1 MVSGLILVAVFLTV
15 VLAIWGVYLL
25 VAQAPVRQQQKIVG
39 QRVEALA
46 RGHAR
51 GLGLPAIS
59 LFRRDIL
66 PALPKLQSLLLRTPR
81 ARSLERALSQADWR
95 ISVTTFVLLS
105 GVIGG
110 GLYVIF
116 QFLWGF
122 LPLSL
127 TVGAFGACV
136 PYVILTYKR
145 RNRFDAFLQ
154 QLPEAIDLISRAIRA
169 GHAVP
174 TGFEMVADEMAA
186 PIGEEFRRIY
196 DQQKFGLPLNQA
208 LLNLLERVPLMDVRM
223 LVTAIAIQRE
233 VGGNLSEVLDKIGH
247 TIRERMRIRGQVR
260 IYTAQG
266 KMTGMVLAVL
276 PLALAGLLLML
287 NRDYFEILFQHDYG
301 LFMIGGALLLEITGY
316 FWIRKI
322 IHIKI

>member
-1 MVSGLILVAVFLTV
+1 MVPGLILVAVFLTV
-15 VLAIWGVYLL
+15 VLTIWGVYLL
-25 VAQAPVRQQQKIVG
+25 IAQAPLRQQQKIVG
-39 QRVEALA
+39 QRVEALV
-46 RGHAR
+46 RGPERHSGA
-51 GLGLPAIS
+51 PAVD

-66 PALPKLQSLLLRTPR
+66 SRLPRLQTLLLRAPR
-81 ARSLERALSQADWR
+81 VAALERALEQADWR

-105 GVIGG
+105 AVIGG
-110 GLYVIF
+110 ALYVTA
-116 QFLWGF
+116 QFFWNF
-122 LPLSL
+122 LPLSVTL
-127 TVGAFGACV
+127 GALGACV

-145 RNRFDAFLQ
+145 RKRFDKFLQ
-154 QLPEAIDLISRAIRA
+154 QFPEAIDLIARAIRA

-174 TGFEMVADEMAA
+174 TGFEMVADEMEA
-186 PIGEEFRRIY
+186 PMAEEFRRVY
-196 DQQKFGLPLNQA
+196 DQQKFGLALNQA

-233 VGGNLSEVLDKIGH
+233 VGGNLSEVLDKIAH

-266 KMTGMVLAVL
+266 KMTGTVLAALPIVL
-276 PLALAGLLLML
+276 GLLIIAL
-287 NRDYFEILFQHDYG
+287 NRNYFRILFEHKYG
-301 LFMIGGALLLEITGY
+301 LFMIGAAVLLEILGY

>member
-1 MVSGLILVAVFLTV
+1 MISGLILVAVFLTV
-15 VLAIWGVYLL
+15 LLAIWGVYLL

-39 QRVEALA
+39 QRVDALVQGSERPSA
-46 RGHAR
+46 A
-51 GLGLPAIS
+51 PTVD
-59 LFRRDIL
+59 LFRQDLLSQL
-66 PALPKLQSLLLRTPR
+66 PRLHNLLLRVPR
-81 ARSLERALSQADWR
+81 AASLESALQQADWR

-105 GVIGG
+105 AVIAGA
-110 GLYVIF
+110 LYLIV
-116 QFLWGF
+116 QFFWNF

-127 TVGAFGACV
+127 TVAGLGVCV
-136 PYVILTYKR
+136 PYLILSYKR
-145 RNRFDAFLQ
+145 RKRFDKFLQ
-154 QLPEAIDLISRAIRA
+154 QFPEAIDLIGRAIRA

-174 TGFEMVADEMAA
+174 TGFEMVADEMET
-186 PIGEEFRRIY
+186 PIAEEFRRTY

-233 VGGNLSEVLDKIGH
+233 VGGNLGEVLDKIAH
-247 TIRERMRIRGQVR
+247 TIRERIRIRGQVR

-266 KMTGMVLAVL
+266 KMTGTILAALPIVL
-276 PLALAGLLLML
+276 GLIIIAL
-287 NRDYFEILFQHDYG
+287 NRNYFRILFEHEYG
-301 LFMIGGALLLEITGY
+301 LFMIGAALLLEIAGY

>member
-1 MVSGLILVAVFLTV
+1 MVPGLILVAVFLTV
-15 VLAIWGVYLL
+15 VLTIWGVYLL
-25 VAQAPVRQQQKIVG
+25 IAQAPLRQQQKIVG
-39 QRVEALA
+39 QRVEALV
-46 RGHAR
+46 RGPQRPSGA
-51 GLGLPAIS
+51 PAVD

-66 PALPKLQSLLLRTPR
+66 SRLPRLQTLLLRAPR
-81 ARSLERALSQADWR
+81 AAALERALEQADWR

-105 GVIGG
+105 AVIGG
-110 GLYVIF
+110 ALYVTA
-116 QFLWGF
+116 QFFWNF

-127 TVGAFGACV
+127 TLGALGACV

-145 RNRFDAFLQ
+145 RKRFDKFLQ
-154 QLPEAIDLISRAIRA
+154 QFPEAIDLIARAIRA

-174 TGFEMVADEMAA
+174 TGFEMVAEEMEA
-186 PIGEEFRRIY
+186 PMAEEFRRVY

-208 LLNLLERVPLMDVRM
+208 LLSLLDRVPLMDVRM

-233 VGGNLSEVLDKIGH
+233 VGGNLSEVLDKIAH

-266 KMTGMVLAVL
+266 KMTGTVLAALPIVL
-276 PLALAGLLLML
+276 GLLIIAL
-287 NRDYFEILFQHDYG
+287 NRNYFQILFEHKYG
-301 LFMIGGALLLEITGY
+301 LFMIGAAILLEILGY

>member
-1 MVSGLILVAVFLTV
+1 MVPSLILVAVFLTV
-15 VLAIWGVYLL
+15 VLTIWGVYLL
-25 VAQAPVRQQQKIVG
+25 IAQAPLRQQQKLVG
-39 QRVEALA
+39 QRVEALVRRPKR
-46 RGHAR
+46 RGGA
-51 GLGLPAIS
+51 PALD

-66 PALPKLQSLLLRTPR
+66 SALPRLQGLLLRVPH
-81 ARSLERALSQADWR
+81 AASLERALEQADWR

-105 GVIGG
+105 AVLGG
-110 GLYVIF
+110 ALYLAGRF
-116 QFLWGF
+116 FWNF

-127 TVGAFGACV
+127 TLGVLGACV

-145 RNRFDAFLQ
+145 RKRFDTFLRQ
-154 QLPEAIDLISRAIRA
+154 FPEAIDLIARAIRA

-174 TGFEMVADEMAA
+174 TGFEMVAEEMEA
-186 PIGEEFRRIY
+186 PMAEEFRRAY

-233 VGGNLSEVLDKIGH
+233 VGGNLSEVLDKIAH

-266 KMTGMVLAVL
+266 KMTGTVLAALPIVL
-276 PLALAGLLLML
+276 GMIILAL
-287 NRDYFEILFQHDYG
+287 NRNYFQILFEHKYG
-301 LFMIGGALLLEITGY
+301 LFMIGAAILLEIMGY